1 MNTERMR
8 RYWDQAARTNA
19 TWYVDTSQRYD
30 EPDLDRFFAD
40 GRTVVGEALDEHE
53 HLLPGHGL
61 AVDLGCGVGRLSRAL
76 AERFD
81 EVVGVDVA
89 PEMVARA
96 RELVPDD
103 RVRFE
108 VGDGAS
114 LAPVEDAT
122 ADLVLSFVV
131 FQHIPDPEVIAA
143 YVHEAA
149 RVLRP
154 GGLLV
159 FQWNDLPGSRRWA
172 LTRELRH
179 LLARLGVERER
190 HRGRTHREFLG
201 SRVPVARVRRMLDD
215 AGLDEVEVRN
225 PGEFWAWMWAQKP
238 GT

>member
-1 MNTERMR
+1 MR
-8 RYWDQAARTNA
+8 QYWDRAALTNA

-30 EPDLDRFFAD
+30 APDMDRFFAD
-40 GRTVVGEALDEHE
+40 GRTVVAQALDDHE

-61 AVDLGCGVGRLSRAL
+61 AVDVGCGVGRLSRAL

-81 EVVGVDVA
+81 AVVGVDVS

-96 RELVPDD
+96 RELVPDP

-114 LAPVEDAT
+114 LRPVDTGT

-131 FQHIPDPEVIAA
+131 FQHIPDPDVIAA
-143 YVHEAA
+143 YVREAG

-172 LTRELRH
+172 FAREVRH
-179 LLARLGVERER
+179 TLARAGLARAR

-201 SRVPVARVRRMLDD
+201 SRVPLARVRRMLAE
-215 AGLDEVEVRN
+215 AGLEEVEVRN
-225 PGEFWAWMWAQKP
+225 PGEFWAWMWARKP
-238 GT
+238 EA